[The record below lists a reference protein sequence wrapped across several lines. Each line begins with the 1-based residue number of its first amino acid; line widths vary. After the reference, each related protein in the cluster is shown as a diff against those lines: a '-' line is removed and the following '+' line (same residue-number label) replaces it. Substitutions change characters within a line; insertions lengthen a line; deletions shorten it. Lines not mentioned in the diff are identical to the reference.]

1 MVYRIELSADCF
13 SVSGLAYEFVVH
25 NGRLSLVDGLFSKS
39 GANICRFGGVL
50 LVKTTKRAY
59 GGAFFAKIL
68 RIRSSERSKSC
79 AKAA

>member
-1 MVYRIELSADCF
+1 MTRPNEV
-13 SVSGLAYEFVVH
+13 
-25 NGRLSLVDGLFSKS
+25 KS
-39 GANICRFGGVL
+39 GANMPTFLAVL

>member
-1 MVYRIELSADCF
+1 MFLSGRWYRPVYMDAQRFL
-13 SVSGLAYEFVVH
+13 
-25 NGRLSLVDGLFSKS
+25 KS
-39 GANICRFGGVL
+39 GANMPTFLAVL
-50 LVKTTKRAY
+50 LVKTTKLAY

>member
-1 MVYRIELSADCF
+1 M
-13 SVSGLAYEFVVH
+13 
-25 NGRLSLVDGLFSKS
+25 KS
-39 GANICRFGGVL
+39 GANMPTFWAVL
-50 LVKTTKRAY
+50 LVKTTKRAYGGALTKRAY